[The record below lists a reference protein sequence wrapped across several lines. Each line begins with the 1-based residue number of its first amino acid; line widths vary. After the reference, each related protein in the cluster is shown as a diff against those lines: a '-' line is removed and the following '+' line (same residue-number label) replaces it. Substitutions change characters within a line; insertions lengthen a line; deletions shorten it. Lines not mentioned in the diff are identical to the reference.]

1 MELMTE
7 PVVAAGTVCLSWQL
21 FLSLIFF
28 LSDLFLIL
36 NDNDDGGCDAGSGG
50 DDGGCD
56 AGNDGDDGGCDDAG
70 DDGGCDAGSG
80 GVCLQ
85 CYFNN
90 YQIVVL

>member
-1 MELMTE
+1 MTE
-7 PVVAAGTVCLSWQL
+7 PVVAAGNVCLSWQL
-21 FLSLIFF
+21 FLSLIFL

-36 NDNDDGGCDAGSGG
+36 NDNDDGGD

-56 AGNDGDDGGCDDAG
+56 AGSDG